1 LKVGFFRAETSPDGY
16 QAQGTFDRMYFY
28 TGMEPL
34 VAIGKDSQYDAA
46 ESLAY
51 SFEALSSGLVMRF
64 RLRKGVQ
71 FHGGF
76 GEMTADDVVFSLGRW
91 KQPAG
96 AGCSGCPDTFKAVSI
111 AVAVD
116 PYTVDVAMSSPDAN
130 LVPKMFDREAIIHS
144 RKNWDQIGGADAH
157 KSKPIGTGPYSLVEW
172 KPGLSTKWAAH
183 PQWWRGKPYADSV
196 EVLIIPETK
205 TRLAALVTGQLNVSW
220 LQAEMVGQARKDT
233 NIKVWD
239 FTGVGYDGW
248 AWNNGLPPLDD
259 LRMRQAMV
267 KAVDR
272 KALNQAVYLGVLR
285 DSNSH
290 VFPPESPFGV
300 DLKDIWEGDLKYD
313 PPAAKKLVEAV
324 AKDRGLA
331 MPVVI
336 TGGCERAPERQ
347 QFCEF
352 LQGAWSAIGVKFDF
366 QVLTNNAQV
375 SALMDKCAT
384 HVHQTGSGILL
395 PHFLVSSLDTRA
407 SNRPVGICKDKGSG
421 LSADNQKVQDQLD
434 SLFAKANLEFDDVKR
449 ADLYKQAQRLA
460 LQQVWGFVPA
470 MLRVNY
476 VGCYA
481 PSTGGCDSNPARG
494 DGFVRNG
501 DFWLKK

>member
-1 LKVGFFRAETSPDGY
+1 MGFFRTETSPDGY
-16 QAQGTFDRMYFY
+16 QATGTFDRMYFY

-34 VAIGKDSQYDAA
+34 VAIGKDGQYDPA

-51 SFEALSSGLVMRF
+51 SFEALSGGLIMRF
-64 RLRKGVQ
+64 HLRKGVQ
-71 FHGGF
+71 FQNGF
-76 GEMTADDVVFSLGRW
+76 GEMTADDVVFSLSRW

-96 AGCSGCPDTFKAVSI
+96 AGCSVCPDTFKTVSI
-111 AVAVD
+111 VLALD

-144 RKNWDQIGGADAH
+144 KKNWDQISGADAH
-157 KSKPIGTGPYSLVEW
+157 KSRPIGTGPYSLVEW
-172 KPGLSTKWAAH
+172 KPGISTQWTAH
-183 PQWWRGKPYADSV
+183 SKWWRGKPYADSV

-220 LQAEMVGQARKDT
+220 LQAEMVGQAKKDT
-233 NIKVWD
+233 NIKVWS

-259 LRMRQAMV
+259 LRLRQAMV

-290 VFPPESPFGV
+290 VFPPESPFGT
-300 DLKDIWEGDLKYD
+300 DLSDIWLGDLKYD

-324 AKDRGLA
+324 AKDKGLT

-336 TGGCERAPERQ
+336 KGGCERAPERQ

-352 LQGAWSAIGVKFDF
+352 LQGAWAEIGVKFDF

-375 SALMDKCAT
+375 AALLDACAT
-384 HVHQTGSGILL
+384 HIHQTGSGILL
-395 PHFLVSSLDTRA
+395 PHFLVTSLDTRLG
-407 SNRPVGICKDKGSG
+407 NRPVGICKDKGSG
-421 LSADNQKVQDQLD
+421 LSPENQKIQDQLD

-449 ADLYKQAQRLA
+449 ADLYKQAQRVA
-460 LQQVWGFVPA
+460 LQYVWGYVPA

-481 PSTGGCDSNPARG
+481 PSTGGCDSNPHRG

-501 DFWLKK
+501 DFWVKK